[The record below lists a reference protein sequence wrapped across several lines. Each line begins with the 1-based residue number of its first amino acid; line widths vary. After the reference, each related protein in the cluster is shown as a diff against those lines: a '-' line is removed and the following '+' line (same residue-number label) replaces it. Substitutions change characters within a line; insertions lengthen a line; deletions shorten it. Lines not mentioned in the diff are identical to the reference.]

1 MLENYEG
8 TALDTS
14 MFQEPEVQPV
24 EEPTQTEQVVETV
37 APTTQESTTETVAT
51 PTTFNID
58 GIGEVTADQI
68 KEWKNGNMRQSDYT
82 KKTQDLAKE
91 RAEHKDALELYS
103 YLRSNPHIIEALKNA
118 DKNPSSMVGSKA
130 PTMENELLRQLAY
143 NQKAMETDMKLSALK
158 QKYGEIDEVALLSKA
173 TEMRT
178 DDLESVYKI
187 ITYDNRPTLN
197 EADIIAKAK
206 AELLA
211 ELKAD
216 KSSVSTMVNTR
227 QTQTVEPKV
236 DLTPEQKRVATA
248 MGMSESEYFKWM
260 NK

>member
-14 MFQEPEVQPV
+14 MFQEPEVQPTT
-24 EEPTQTEQVVETV
+24 EPTQTEQVVETV
-37 APTTQESTTETVAT
+37 APTTQETTTEPVAT

-68 KEWKNGNMRQSDYT
+68 KEWKSGNMRQSDYT
-82 KKTQDLAKE
+82 RKTQDLARE

-118 DKNPSSMVGSKA
+118 DTNPSSVVGSKV
-130 PTMENELLRQLAY
+130 PSVENEMLRQVMY

-158 QKYGEIDEVALLSKA
+158 QKYGEFDEVALFNKA
-173 TEMRT
+173 TELKT

-187 ITYDNRPTLN
+187 ITYDNKQIN

-211 ELKAD
+211 ELQANKN
-216 KSSVSTMVNTR
+216 SVSTIVDTR
-227 QTQTVEPKV
+227 QSQPVEQKV
-236 DLTPEQKRVATA
+236 TLTAEQKRVASA
-248 MGMSESEYFKWM
+248 MGMSESEYIKWM
-260 NK
+260 N